1 MAIEKKNDA
10 KKTPAKPKKQRKSPV
25 VYFKEVLSELK
36 KVSWPTKKE
45 LISYSTVVTLFII
58 IVALILFG
66 MDTVF
71 GKMLELLLKI

>member
-1 MAIEKKNDA
+1 MA
-10 KKTPAKPKKQRKSPV
+10 S
-25 VYFKEVLSELK
+25 VLYTEIY
-36 KVSWPTKKE
+36 
-45 LISYSTVVTLFII
+45 LICII